1 MSTKFCLLETNDS
14 IKVEIEGSGK
24 TLLNL
29 IANAIES
36 DDRIREL
43 IMFSLLAVIQKQ
55 HEEQISEETEDEK
68 LISML
73 SKMKVGLS

>member
-1 MSTKFCLLETNDS
+1 MSTKFCLFETNDS